1 MGQERLRVSS
11 KLVARVAS
19 LQYGLPPDNVPLT
32 QHFVSTE
39 VVVEGIDTPGKGPA
53 WWIILLAVLGGLLLL
68 GLLALLLWKLGF
80 FKRKRPQD
88 QEPLNPPEKN
98 GYRLAQGD
106 EAL

>member
-1 MGQERLRVSS
+1 MTPEDL
-11 KLVARVAS
+11 
-19 LQYGLPPDNVPLT
+19 PLT
-32 QHFVSTE
+32 LHYVSTE
-39 VVVEGIDTPGKGPA
+39 VLVEGMDSQSRGPP
-53 WWIILLAVLGGLLLL
+53 WWVILLAVLGGLLLL